1 MQPNTLKVFTLGT
14 LITIVWGTTWL
25 VIKVGLGGASPLMSA
40 GLRFLVAGTAL
51 SVIARMQGAKRPEG
65 FQEIRHVIIFG
76 VFMFFIPYGLVYW
89 AEQFIPSSLTSIIF
103 SAMPFSV
110 ILFAHFLIPAERFRI
125 QQAVG
130 TTIGFIGIVLIF
142 GEGNFNVTSSFTL
155 GMIAV
160 LLSSA
165 CSGFASVWGK
175 KFSKEINP
183 FMTTAYGMMLGS
195 LLLLLFSRFEADR
208 FFIPDF
214 LTVGSIVYL
223 GLFGSAFTFSV
234 YFWLM
239 RHVAIVKLS
248 FITFVSPI
256 VAIFLGWLILNETL
270 SASTFIGAGL
280 VFLGIFLADF
290 KQYVRYF
297 RKRS

>member
-1 MQPNTLKVFTLGT
+1 MQPNTLKVFTLGA

-51 SVIARMQGAKRPEG
+51 SVIARMRGAKRPEG

-110 ILFAHFLIPAERFRI
+110 ILFAHFLVPAERFRI
-125 QQAVG
+125 QQAIG
-130 TTIGFIGIVLIF
+130 TTIGFVGIILIF
-142 GEGNFNVTSSFTL
+142 GEDNFNVTSTFTL

-175 KFSKEINP
+175 KFSREINP

-208 FFIPDF
+208 FFTPDF
-214 LTVGSIVYL
+214 LTIGSIVYL

-270 SASTFIGAGL
+270 SISTFIGAGL
-280 VFLGIFLADF
+280 VFLGIFLADL

-297 RKRS
+297 RRGS